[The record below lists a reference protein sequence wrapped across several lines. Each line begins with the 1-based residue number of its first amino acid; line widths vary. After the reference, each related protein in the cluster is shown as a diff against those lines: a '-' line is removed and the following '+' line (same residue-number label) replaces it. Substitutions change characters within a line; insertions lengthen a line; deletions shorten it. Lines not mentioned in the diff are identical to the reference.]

1 MYCIAHLVH
10 ITSHLH
16 LSDCCVL
23 GLLPLTMAGTVSALL
38 PLLLQALAP
47 RDLAGVA
54 CSAMW
59 SSSVGM
65 VVSASPSSQSDHIK
79 AFVLHERT
87 PHTEVVYVCLRL
99 GCSIYRE

>member
-1 MYCIAHLVH
+1 MYCIVHLSH
-10 ITSHLH
+10 ITSQSH

-47 RDLAGVA
+47 RDLSGVA

-65 VVSASPSSQSDHIK
+65 VVSASPTTHSDHTK
-79 AFVLHERT
+79 ALMLHERT
-87 PHTEVVYVCLRL
+87 PHTEVVYVCPRL
-99 GCSIYRE
+99 GSSIYRE